1 MATKLTDAYDLLATS
16 VLLVDDDGRLMH
28 INSAAQDLLERS
40 LKSLESTAA
49 VDLFN
54 DAEAFNKALDYVSGR
69 KLSSVRLTLSL
80 RKALENVPVNVTLT
94 RLEAMPWRILIEIRE
109 FEQHALAERNERL
122 FQEIEIYKDTFRNLA
137 HEVKNPLG
145 GLRGAAQLL
154 EMELEDPALKEY
166 TQVIIDEADRLQ
178 GLVDRLIR
186 PSQSQLSL
194 SVINIHEVC
203 ERVFALIKAEY
214 QDRITIV
221 KDYDASVPDMKAD
234 MAKLVQAYLNLARNA
249 AQSLLGD
256 NVTGTGASVGTAS
269 RTEDEGAAQSALDT
283 ETSGDTRL
291 NVATPRITLRTRILN
306 KFYLLNKVHRLVVV
320 VSVVDNGAGVPQH
333 LKDRIFHPL
342 VTGRAQGT
350 GLGLSLAQELVHQH
364 GGIIEFDSEPG
375 NTEFRM
381 LLPLEQV

>member
-16 VLLVDDDGRLMH
+16 VLLVDDDGRLLH

-40 LKSLESTAA
+40 LKSLERSAA
-49 VDLFN
+49 VDLFT

-69 KLSSVRLTLSL
+69 KLSSVRLTLTL
-80 RKALENVPVNVTLT
+80 RKALENVPANVTLT

-122 FQEIEIYKDTFRNLA
+122 FHEIEIYKDTFRNLA

-154 EMELEDPALKEY
+154 EMELQDPALKEY

-203 ERVFALIKAEY
+203 ERVHALIKAEY

-256 NVTGTGASVGTAS
+256 TAVRSLSDNGHEAPEGSGCIERSDDSLEQVGP
-269 RTEDEGAAQSALDT
+269 L
-283 ETSGDTRL
+283 L
-291 NVATPRITLRTRILN
+291 TLRTRILN

-320 VSVVDNGAGVPQH
+320 VSVVDNGAGVPKQ

-342 VTGRAQGT
+342 VTGRAEGT

-364 GGIIEFDSEPG
+364 GGLIEFDSEPG
-375 NTEFRM
+375 HTEFRM

>member
-16 VLLVDDDGRLMH
+16 VLLVDDDGRLLH

-40 LKSLESTAA
+40 LKSLERTAA
-49 VDLFN
+49 VDLFT
-54 DAEAFNKALDYVSGR
+54 DAEAFNKAFDYVSGR
-69 KLSSVRLTLSL
+69 KLSSVRLTLTL
-80 RKALENVPVNVTLT
+80 RKALENVPANVTLT
-94 RLEAMPWRILIEIRE
+94 RLEAMPWRILIELRE

-154 EMELEDPALKEY
+154 EMELQDPVLKEY

-203 ERVFALIKAEY
+203 ERVHALIRAEY

-256 NVTGTGASVGTAS
+256 
-269 RTEDEGAAQSALDT
+269 AQSRLSSENGQESADSKSNT
-283 ETSGDTRL
+283 EHIDNSLEAVGPQL
-291 NVATPRITLRTRILN
+291 MLRTRILN

-320 VSVVDNGAGVPQH
+320 VSVVDNGAGVPKN

-342 VTGRAQGT
+342 VTGRAEGT

-364 GGIIEFDSEPG
+364 GGIIEFDAEPG
-375 NTEFRM
+375 HTEFRM

>member
-16 VLLVDDDGRLMH
+16 VLLADDDGRLLH

-40 LKSLESTAA
+40 LKSLEASAA

-54 DAEAFNKALDYVSGR
+54 DPDAFNKALDYVSGR
-69 KLSSVRLTLSL
+69 KLSSVRLTLAL

-154 EMELEDPALKEY
+154 EMELENPALKEY

-194 SVINIHEVC
+194 SLINIHEVC

-214 QDRITIV
+214 QERISIV

-256 NVTGTGASVGTAS
+256 NLQEASAARDATRQPVEKDRLSAEQISSGAS
-269 RTEDEGAAQSALDT
+269 RQ
-283 ETSGDTRL
+283 
-291 NVATPRITLRTRILN
+291 ITLRTRILN
-306 KFYLLNKVHRLVVV
+306 KFYLQNKVHRLVVV
-320 VSVVDNGAGVPQH
+320 VSVVDNGDGVPPH
-333 LKDRIFHPL
+333 LKDRVFHPL

-364 GGIIEFDSEPG
+364 GGIIEFDSVPG
-375 NTEFRM
+375 HTEFRM

>member
-16 VLLVDDDGRLMH
+16 VLLVDDDGRLLH

-40 LKSLESTAA
+40 LKSLEKSAA
-49 VDLFN
+49 ADLFT

-69 KLSSVRLTLSL
+69 KLSTVRLTLAL
-80 RKALENVPVNVTLT
+80 RKALENVPANVTLT

-122 FQEIEIYKDTFRNLA
+122 FHEIEIYKDTFRNLA

-154 EMELEDPALKEY
+154 EMELQDPALKEY

-203 ERVFALIKAEY
+203 ERVHALIKAEY

-249 AQSLLGD
+249 AQSLLGEAPSRSLSASGREVADD
-256 NVTGTGASVGTAS
+256 NGFDLRAGDSLAHVGP
-269 RTEDEGAAQSALDT
+269 L
-283 ETSGDTRL
+283 L
-291 NVATPRITLRTRILN
+291 TLRTRILN

-320 VSVVDNGAGVPQH
+320 VSVVDNGAGVPKQ

-342 VTGRAQGT
+342 VTGRAEGT

-364 GGIIEFDSEPG
+364 GGLIEFDSEPG
-375 NTEFRM
+375 HTEFRM

>member
-16 VLLVDDDGRLMH
+16 VLLVDDDGRLLH

-40 LKSLESTAA
+40 LKSLERSAA
-49 VDLFN
+49 VDLFI

-69 KLSSVRLTLSL
+69 KLSSVRLTLTL
-80 RKALENVPVNVTLT
+80 RKPLESVPANVTLT

-122 FQEIEIYKDTFRNLA
+122 FHEIEIYKDTFRNLA

-154 EMELEDPALKEY
+154 EMELQDPALKEY

-203 ERVFALIKAEY
+203 ERVHALIKAEY
-214 QDRITIV
+214 QDRIAIV

-256 NVTGTGASVGTAS
+256 LPS
-269 RTEDEGAAQSALDT
+269 RLLSDSEH
-283 ETSGDTRL
+283 ETSADNGFIERADDSL
-291 NVATPRITLRTRILN
+291 EHVGPLLTLRTRILN

-320 VSVVDNGAGVPQH
+320 VSVVDNGAGVPKQ

-342 VTGRAQGT
+342 VTGRAEGT

-364 GGIIEFDSEPG
+364 GGLIEFDSEPG
-375 NTEFRM
+375 HTEFRM

>member
-16 VLLVDDDGRLMH
+16 VLLVDDDGRLLH

-40 LKSLESTAA
+40 LKSLERSAA
-49 VDLFN
+49 VDLFT

-69 KLSSVRLTLSL
+69 KLSSVRLTLTL
-80 RKALENVPVNVTLT
+80 RKALENVPANVTLT

-122 FQEIEIYKDTFRNLA
+122 FHEIEIYKDTFRNLA

-154 EMELEDPALKEY
+154 EMELQDPALKEY

-203 ERVFALIKAEY
+203 ERVHALIKAEY

-256 NVTGTGASVGTAS
+256 TAARSLSDNGHEASEGNGYIERTDDSLEHVGP
-269 RTEDEGAAQSALDT
+269 L
-283 ETSGDTRL
+283 L
-291 NVATPRITLRTRILN
+291 TLRTRILN

-320 VSVVDNGAGVPQH
+320 VSVVDNGAGVPKQ
-333 LKDRIFHPL
+333 LKDRVFHPL
-342 VTGRAQGT
+342 VTGRAEGT

-375 NTEFRM
+375 HTEFRM

>member
-16 VLLVDDDGRLMH
+16 VLLVDDDGRLLH

-40 LKSLESTAA
+40 LKSLERSAA
-49 VDLFN
+49 VDLFT

-69 KLSSVRLTLSL
+69 KLSSVRLTLTL
-80 RKALENVPVNVTLT
+80 RKALENVPANVTLT

-122 FQEIEIYKDTFRNLA
+122 FHEIEIYKDTFRNLA

-154 EMELEDPALKEY
+154 EMELQDPALKEY

-203 ERVFALIKAEY
+203 ERVHALIKAEY

-256 NVTGTGASVGTAS
+256 TAARSLSDNGHKASEGNGYIERTDDSLEHVGP
-269 RTEDEGAAQSALDT
+269 L
-283 ETSGDTRL
+283 L
-291 NVATPRITLRTRILN
+291 TLRTRILN

-320 VSVVDNGAGVPQH
+320 VSVVDNGAGVPKQ
-333 LKDRIFHPL
+333 LKDRVFHPL
-342 VTGRAQGT
+342 VTGRAEGT

-375 NTEFRM
+375 HTEFRM

>member
-16 VLLVDDDGRLMH
+16 VLLVDDDGRLLH

-40 LKSLESTAA
+40 LKSLERSAA
-49 VDLFN
+49 VDLFT

-69 KLSSVRLTLSL
+69 KLSSVRLTLTL
-80 RKALENVPVNVTLT
+80 RKPLESVPANVTLT

-122 FQEIEIYKDTFRNLA
+122 FHEIEIYKDTFRNLA

-154 EMELEDPALKEY
+154 EMELQDPALKEY

-203 ERVFALIKAEY
+203 ERVHALIKAEY
-214 QDRITIV
+214 QDRIAIV

-256 NVTGTGASVGTAS
+256 LPS
-269 RTEDEGAAQSALDT
+269 RLLSDSEH
-283 ETSGDTRL
+283 ETSADNGFIERADDSL
-291 NVATPRITLRTRILN
+291 EHVGPLLTLRTRILN

-320 VSVVDNGAGVPQH
+320 VSVVDNGAGVPKQ

-342 VTGRAQGT
+342 VTGRAEGT

-364 GGIIEFDSEPG
+364 GGLIEFDSEPG
-375 NTEFRM
+375 HTEFRM

>member
-1 MATKLTDAYDLLATS
+1 MATKFTDAYDLLATS
-16 VLLVDDDGRLMH
+16 VLLVDDDGRLLH
-28 INSAAQDLLERS
+28 VNSAAQDLLERS
-40 LKSLESTAA
+40 LKSLERTAA
-49 VDLFN
+49 VDLFI
-54 DAEAFNKALDYVSGR
+54 DAQAFTKALDYVSGR

-80 RKALENVPVNVTLT
+80 RKPLESVPANVTLT
-94 RLEAMPWRILIEIRE
+94 RLQAMPWSILIEIRE

-122 FQEIEIYKDTFRNLA
+122 FHEIEIYKDTFRNLA

-154 EMELEDPALKEY
+154 EMELQDPALKEY

-178 GLVDRLIR
+178 VLVDRLIR
-186 PSQSQLSL
+186 PSQSQLSM
-194 SVINIHEVC
+194 SVVNIHEVC
-203 ERVFALIKAEY
+203 ERVHALIKAEY

-249 AQSLLGD
+249 AQSLLSDDRSRSQFESGSAVD
-256 NVTGTGASVGTAS
+256 DTARGPQHS
-269 RTEDEGAAQSALDT
+269 DDRPQPAGPQ
-283 ETSGDTRL
+283 
-291 NVATPRITLRTRILN
+291 ITLRTRILN

-320 VSVVDNGAGVPQH
+320 VSVVDNGAGVPMQ

-350 GLGLSLAQELVHQH
+350 GLGLSLAQELAHQH
-364 GGIIEFDSEPG
+364 GGLIEFDSEPG
-375 NTEFRM
+375 HTEFRM

>member
-16 VLLVDDDGRLMH
+16 VLLVDDDGRLLH

-40 LKSLESTAA
+40 LKSLERSAA
-49 VDLFN
+49 VDLFT

-69 KLSSVRLTLSL
+69 KLSSVRLTLTL
-80 RKALENVPVNVTLT
+80 RKPLESVPANVTLT

-122 FQEIEIYKDTFRNLA
+122 FHEIEIYKDTFRNLA

-154 EMELEDPALKEY
+154 EMELQDPPLKEY

-186 PSQSQLSL
+186 PRQSQLSL

-203 ERVFALIKAEY
+203 ERVHALIKAEY
-214 QDRITIV
+214 QDRIAIV

-256 NVTGTGASVGTAS
+256 LPS
-269 RTEDEGAAQSALDT
+269 RLLSDSEH
-283 ETSGDTRL
+283 ETSADNGFIERADDSL
-291 NVATPRITLRTRILN
+291 EHVGPLLTLRTRILN

-320 VSVVDNGAGVPQH
+320 VSVVDNGAGVPKQ

-342 VTGRAQGT
+342 VTGRAEGT

-364 GGIIEFDSEPG
+364 GGLIEFDSEPG
-375 NTEFRM
+375 HTEFRM

>member
-16 VLLVDDDGRLMH
+16 VLLVDDDGRLLH

-40 LKSLESTAA
+40 LKSLERSPA
-49 VDLFN
+49 VDLFT
-54 DAEAFNKALDYVSGR
+54 DVEAFNKALDYVSGR
-69 KLSSVRLTLSL
+69 KLSSVRLTLTL
-80 RKALENVPVNVTLT
+80 RKALENVPANVTLT

-154 EMELEDPALKEY
+154 EMELQDPALKEY

-203 ERVFALIKAEY
+203 ERVHALIKAEY

-221 KDYDASVPDMKAD
+221 KDYDASVPDIKAD

-256 NVTGTGASVGTAS
+256 TPS
-269 RTEDEGAAQSALDT
+269 RWLSERGH
-283 ETSGDTRL
+283 ETSEGNGFIERVDDSL
-291 NVATPRITLRTRILN
+291 EHVGPLLTLRTRILN

-320 VSVVDNGAGVPQH
+320 VSVVDNGAGVPKQ

-342 VTGRAQGT
+342 VTGRAEGT

-364 GGIIEFDSEPG
+364 GGLIEFDSEPG
-375 NTEFRM
+375 HTEFRM

>member
-16 VLLVDDDGRLMH
+16 VLLVDDDGRLLH

-40 LKSLESTAA
+40 LKSLEKSAA
-49 VDLFN
+49 ADLFT

-69 KLSSVRLTLSL
+69 KLSTVRLTLTL
-80 RKALENVPVNVTLT
+80 RKALENVPANVTLT

-122 FQEIEIYKDTFRNLA
+122 FHEIEIYKDTFRNLA

-154 EMELEDPALKEY
+154 EMELHDPALKEY

-203 ERVFALIKAEY
+203 ERVHALIKAEY

-249 AQSLLGD
+249 AQSLLGEAPSRSLSASGREVADD
-256 NVTGTGASVGTAS
+256 NGFDLRAGDSLAHVGP
-269 RTEDEGAAQSALDT
+269 L
-283 ETSGDTRL
+283 L
-291 NVATPRITLRTRILN
+291 TLRTRILN

-320 VSVVDNGAGVPQH
+320 VSVVDNGAGVPKQ

-342 VTGRAQGT
+342 VTGRAEGT

-364 GGIIEFDSEPG
+364 GGLIEFDSEPG
-375 NTEFRM
+375 HTEFRM

>member
-16 VLLVDDDGRLMH
+16 VLLVDDDGRLLH

-40 LKSLESTAA
+40 LKSLERSAA
-49 VDLFN
+49 VDLFT

-69 KLSSVRLTLSL
+69 KLSSVRLTLTL
-80 RKALENVPVNVTLT
+80 RKALENVPANVTLT

-122 FQEIEIYKDTFRNLA
+122 FHEIEIYKDTFRNLA

-154 EMELEDPALKEY
+154 EMELQDPALKEY

-203 ERVFALIKAEY
+203 ERVHALIKAEY

-256 NVTGTGASVGTAS
+256 TAARS
-269 RTEDEGAAQSALDT
+269 LSDNGH
-283 ETSGDTRL
+283 ETSEGNGYIERTDNSL
-291 NVATPRITLRTRILN
+291 EQVGPLLTLRTRILN

-320 VSVVDNGAGVPQH
+320 VSVVDNGAGVPKQ

-342 VTGRAQGT
+342 VTGRAEGT

-364 GGIIEFDSEPG
+364 GGLIEFDSEPG
-375 NTEFRM
+375 HTEFRM

>member
-40 LKSLESTAA
+40 LRSLESMAA

>member
-16 VLLVDDDGRLMH
+16 VLLVDDDGRLLH

-40 LKSLESTAA
+40 LKSLERSAA
-49 VDLFN
+49 VDLFT

-69 KLSSVRLTLSL
+69 KLSSVRLTLTL
-80 RKALENVPVNVTLT
+80 RKALENVPANVTLT

-122 FQEIEIYKDTFRNLA
+122 FHEIEIYKDTFRNLA

-154 EMELEDPALKEY
+154 EMELQDPALKEY

-203 ERVFALIKAEY
+203 ERVHALIKAEY

-256 NVTGTGASVGTAS
+256 TAARS
-269 RTEDEGAAQSALDT
+269 LSDNGR
-283 ETSGDTRL
+283 ETSEGKGYIERADAGL
-291 NVATPRITLRTRILN
+291 EPVGPLLTLRTRILN
-306 KFYLLNKVHRLVVV
+306 KFYLLNQVHRLVVV
-320 VSVVDNGAGVPQH
+320 VSVVDNGAGVPKQ

-342 VTGRAQGT
+342 VTGRAEGT

-364 GGIIEFDSEPG
+364 GGLIEFDSEPG
-375 NTEFRM
+375 HTEFRM

>member
-16 VLLVDDDGRLMH
+16 VLLVDDDGRLLH

-40 LKSLESTAA
+40 LKSLERSAA
-49 VDLFN
+49 VDLFT

-69 KLSSVRLTLSL
+69 KLSSVRLTLTL
-80 RKALENVPVNVTLT
+80 RKALENVPANVTLT

-122 FQEIEIYKDTFRNLA
+122 FHEIEIYKDTFRNLA

-154 EMELEDPALKEY
+154 EMELQDPALKEY

-203 ERVFALIKAEY
+203 ERVHALIKAEY

-256 NVTGTGASVGTAS
+256 TAARSPSDNGHEASEGNAYIERTDDSLEHVGP
-269 RTEDEGAAQSALDT
+269 L
-283 ETSGDTRL
+283 L
-291 NVATPRITLRTRILN
+291 TLRTRILN

-320 VSVVDNGAGVPQH
+320 VSVVDNGAGVPKQ
-333 LKDRIFHPL
+333 LKDRVFHPL
-342 VTGRAQGT
+342 VTGRAEGT

-375 NTEFRM
+375 HTEFRM

>member
-16 VLLVDDDGRLMH
+16 VLLVDDDGRLLH

-40 LKSLESTAA
+40 LKSLEKSAA
-49 VDLFN
+49 ADLFT

-69 KLSSVRLTLSL
+69 KLSTVRLTLTL
-80 RKALENVPVNVTLT
+80 RKALENVPANVTLT

-122 FQEIEIYKDTFRNLA
+122 FHEIEIYKDTFRNLA

-154 EMELEDPALKEY
+154 EMELHDPALKEY

-203 ERVFALIKAEY
+203 ERVHALIKAEY

-249 AQSLLGD
+249 AQSLLGEAPSRSLSASGREVADD
-256 NVTGTGASVGTAS
+256 NGFDLRAGDSLAQVGP
-269 RTEDEGAAQSALDT
+269 L
-283 ETSGDTRL
+283 L
-291 NVATPRITLRTRILN
+291 TLRTRILN

-320 VSVVDNGAGVPQH
+320 VSVVDNGAGVPKQ

-342 VTGRAQGT
+342 VTGRAEGT

-364 GGIIEFDSEPG
+364 GGLIEFDSEPG
-375 NTEFRM
+375 HTEFRM

>member
-16 VLLVDDDGRLMH
+16 VLLVDDDGRLLH

-40 LKSLESTAA
+40 LKSLERSAA
-49 VDLFN
+49 VDLFT

-69 KLSSVRLTLSL
+69 KLSSVRLTLTL
-80 RKALENVPVNVTLT
+80 RKALENVPANVTLT

-122 FQEIEIYKDTFRNLA
+122 FHEIEIYKDTFRNLA

-154 EMELEDPALKEY
+154 EMELQDPALKEY

-203 ERVFALIKAEY
+203 ERVHALIKAEY

-256 NVTGTGASVGTAS
+256 TAARS
-269 RTEDEGAAQSALDT
+269 LSDNGH
-283 ETSGDTRL
+283 ETSEGNGDIERTDDSL
-291 NVATPRITLRTRILN
+291 EQVGPLLTLRTRILN

-320 VSVVDNGAGVPQH
+320 VSVVDNGAGVPKQ

-342 VTGRAQGT
+342 VTGRAEGT

-364 GGIIEFDSEPG
+364 GGLIEFDSEPG
-375 NTEFRM
+375 HTEFRM

>member
-16 VLLVDDDGRLMH
+16 VLLVDDDGRLLH

-40 LKSLESTAA
+40 LKSLDGSAV
-49 VDLFN
+49 VDLFT
-54 DAEAFNKALDYVSGR
+54 DVAAFNKALDYVSGR

-80 RKALENVPVNVTLT
+80 RKALENIPVNVTLT

-122 FQEIEIYKDTFRNLA
+122 FNEIEIYKDTFRNLA

-154 EMELEDPALKEY
+154 EMELHDPSLKEY

-203 ERVFALIKAEY
+203 ERVYALIKAEY

-249 AQSLLGD
+249 AQSLLGSD
-256 NVTGTGASVGTAS
+256 PISASPDAPSDRATANGTGH
-269 RTEDEGAAQSALDT
+269 RAQDKIERA
-283 ETSGDTRL
+283 E
-291 NVATPRITLRTRILN
+291 PHITLRTRILN

-320 VSVVDNGAGVPQH
+320 VSVVDNGAGVPQQ

-342 VTGRAQGT
+342 VTGRAEGT

-364 GGIIEFDSEPG
+364 GGLIEFDSEPG
-375 NTEFRM
+375 HTEFRM

>member
-40 LKSLESTAA
+40 HKSLESTAV

-54 DAEAFNKALDYVSGR
+54 DADAFNKALDYVSGR

-154 EMELEDPALKEY
+154 EMELADPALKEY

-256 NVTGTGASVGTAS
+256 KLPGTDISGTGSSSQG
-269 RTEDEGAAQSALDT
+269 EGVAQSAHDT
-283 ETSGDTRL
+283 ETSGDARHT
-291 NVATPRITLRTRILN
+291 VASPRITLRTRILN

>member
-16 VLLVDDDGRLMH
+16 VLLVDDDGRLLH

-40 LKSLESTAA
+40 LKSLERSAA
-49 VDLFN
+49 VDLFT

-69 KLSSVRLTLSL
+69 KLSSVRLTLTL
-80 RKALENVPVNVTLT
+80 RKPLENVPANVTLT

-122 FQEIEIYKDTFRNLA
+122 YHEIEIYKDTFRNLA

-154 EMELEDPALKEY
+154 EMELHDPGLKEY

-203 ERVFALIKAEY
+203 ERVYALIKAEY

-256 NVTGTGASVGTAS
+256 NLSRPESDSGTPG
-269 RTEDEGAAQSALDT
+269 
-283 ETSGDTRL
+283 SGDAHDLRRGDDSPKS
-291 NVATPRITLRTRILN
+291 AGPQITLRTRILN
-306 KFYLLNKVHRLVVV
+306 KFYLLNQVHRLVVV
-320 VSVVDNGAGVPQH
+320 VSVVDNGAGVPKQ
-333 LKDRIFHPL
+333 LRDRIFHPL
-342 VTGRAQGT
+342 VTGRAEGT

-364 GGIIEFDSEPG
+364 GGLIEFDSEPG
-375 NTEFRM
+375 HTEFRM

>member
-16 VLLVDDDGRLMH
+16 VLLVDDDGRLLH

-40 LKSLESTAA
+40 LKSLEKTAA
-49 VDLFN
+49 VDLFT
-54 DAEAFNKALDYVSGR
+54 DAEAFNKAFDYVSGR
-69 KLSSVRLTLSL
+69 KLSSVRLTLTL
-80 RKALENVPVNVTLT
+80 RKAMENVPANVTLT
-94 RLEAMPWRILIEIRE
+94 RLEAMPWRILIELRE

-122 FQEIEIYKDTFRNLA
+122 FHEIEIYKDTFRNLA

-154 EMELEDPALKEY
+154 EMELQDPLLKEY

-203 ERVFALIKAEY
+203 ERVHALIRAEY

-256 NVTGTGASVGTAS
+256 
-269 RTEDEGAAQSALDT
+269 AQSRLSPDGGQDSAEGKKGNT
-283 ETSGDTRL
+283 EHADNSLERVGPQL
-291 NVATPRITLRTRILN
+291 MLRTRILN

-320 VSVVDNGAGVPQH
+320 VSVVDNGAGVPKH

-342 VTGRAQGT
+342 VTGRAEGT

-364 GGIIEFDSEPG
+364 GGVIEFDSEPG
-375 NTEFRM
+375 HTEFRM

>member
-16 VLLVDDDGRLMH
+16 VLLVDDDGRLLH

-40 LKSLESTAA
+40 LKSLERSAA
-49 VDLFN
+49 VDLFT

-69 KLSSVRLTLSL
+69 KLSSVRLTLTL
-80 RKALENVPVNVTLT
+80 RKALENVPANVTLT

-122 FQEIEIYKDTFRNLA
+122 FHEIEIYKDTFRNLA

-154 EMELEDPALKEY
+154 EMELQDPALKEY

-203 ERVFALIKAEY
+203 ERVHALIKAEY

-256 NVTGTGASVGTAS
+256 TAARSLSDNGHEASAGNGYIERTDDSLEHVGP
-269 RTEDEGAAQSALDT
+269 L
-283 ETSGDTRL
+283 L
-291 NVATPRITLRTRILN
+291 TLRTRILN

-320 VSVVDNGAGVPQH
+320 VSVVDNGAGVPKQ
-333 LKDRIFHPL
+333 LKDRVFHPL
-342 VTGRAQGT
+342 VTGRAEGT

-375 NTEFRM
+375 HTEFRM

>member
-1 MATKLTDAYDLLATS
+1 MAAKLTDAYDLLATS
-16 VLLVDDDGRLMH
+16 VLLADDDGRLLH

-40 LKSLESTAA
+40 LKSLDGTLA
-49 VDLFN
+49 VDLFT
-54 DAEAFNKALDYVSGR
+54 DPQAFNKALHYVSGR
-69 KLSSVRLTLSL
+69 KLSSVRLTLTL
-80 RKALENVPVNVTLT
+80 RKPLENIPANVTLT
-94 RLEAMPWRILIEIRE
+94 RLEAMPWRILIEVRE

-154 EMELEDPALKEY
+154 EMELQDPSLREY
-166 TQVIIDEADRLQ
+166 TQVIIAEADRLQ

-194 SVINIHEVC
+194 SMINIHEVC
-203 ERVFALIKAEY
+203 ERVHALIKAEY
-214 QDRITIV
+214 HDRITIV

-256 NVTGTGASVGTAS
+256 HSPIAS
-269 RTEDEGAAQSALDT
+269 RGNNPRDNDTYTDGDADRTGIPNDEHPVP
-283 ETSGDTRL
+283 
-291 NVATPRITLRTRILN
+291 VAPRITLRTRILN

-320 VSVVDNGAGVPQH
+320 VSVVDNGAGVPPP

-364 GGIIEFDSEPG
+364 GGLIEFDSEPG
-375 NTEFRM
+375 HTEFRM
-381 LLPLEQV
+381 LLPLEQA

>member
-40 LKSLESTAA
+40 LKSLESTAV

-154 EMELEDPALKEY
+154 EMELADPALKEY

-256 NVTGTGASVGTAS
+256 KLPGTGASGTGFPS
-269 RTEDEGAAQSALDT
+269 EGEDAAQSPHDT
-283 ETSGDTRL
+283 ETSGDPRHS
-291 NVATPRITLRTRILN
+291 VASPRITLRTRILN

-320 VSVVDNGAGVPQH
+320 VSVVDNGGGVPQH

>member
-16 VLLVDDDGRLMH
+16 VLLADDNGRLLH

-40 LKSLESTAA
+40 LKSLEASAA

-54 DAEAFNKALDYVSGR
+54 DADAFNKALDYVAGR
-69 KLSSVRLTLSL
+69 KLSSVRLTLTL

-122 FQEIEIYKDTFRNLA
+122 FHEIEIYKDTFRNLA

-214 QDRITIV
+214 QERITIV

-249 AQSLLGD
+249 AQSLLGGNQQGLSAASED
-256 NVTGTGASVGTAS
+256 AGQPAEKNGLLAGQSRSGAS
-269 RTEDEGAAQSALDT
+269 RQ
-283 ETSGDTRL
+283 
-291 NVATPRITLRTRILN
+291 ITLRTRILN

-320 VSVVDNGAGVPQH
+320 VSVADNGDGVPQH

-342 VTGRAQGT
+342 VTGRAEGT

-375 NTEFRM
+375 HTEFRM

>member
-16 VLLVDDDGRLMH
+16 VLLVDDDGRLLH

-40 LKSLESTAA
+40 LKSLERSAA
-49 VDLFN
+49 VDLFT

-69 KLSSVRLTLSL
+69 KLSSVRLTLTL
-80 RKALENVPVNVTLT
+80 RKALENVPANVTLT

-122 FQEIEIYKDTFRNLA
+122 FHEIEIYKDTFRNLA

-154 EMELEDPALKEY
+154 EMELQDPALKEY

-203 ERVFALIKAEY
+203 ERVHALIKAEY

-256 NVTGTGASVGTAS
+256 TAARSLSDNGHEAPEGSGCIERSDDSLEQVGP
-269 RTEDEGAAQSALDT
+269 L
-283 ETSGDTRL
+283 L
-291 NVATPRITLRTRILN
+291 TLRTRILN

-320 VSVVDNGAGVPQH
+320 VSVVDNGAGVPKQ

-342 VTGRAQGT
+342 VTGRAEGT

-364 GGIIEFDSEPG
+364 GGLIEFDSEPG
-375 NTEFRM
+375 HTEFRM

>member
-16 VLLVDDDGRLMH
+16 VLLVDDDGRLLH

-40 LKSLESTAA
+40 LKSLEKSAA
-49 VDLFN
+49 VDLFT

-69 KLSSVRLTLSL
+69 KLSSVRLTLTL
-80 RKALENVPVNVTLT
+80 RKALENVPANVTLT

-122 FQEIEIYKDTFRNLA
+122 FHEIEIYKDTFRNLA

-154 EMELEDPALKEY
+154 EMELQDPALKEY

-203 ERVFALIKAEY
+203 ERVHALIKAEY

-256 NVTGTGASVGTAS
+256 SPSRSLSASGREAAEGNGNIERADDSLEHVGP
-269 RTEDEGAAQSALDT
+269 L
-283 ETSGDTRL
+283 L
-291 NVATPRITLRTRILN
+291 TLRTRILN

-320 VSVVDNGAGVPQH
+320 VSVVDNGAGVPKQ

-342 VTGRAQGT
+342 VTGRAEGT

-364 GGIIEFDSEPG
+364 GGLIEFDSEPG
-375 NTEFRM
+375 HTEFRM

>member
-16 VLLVDDDGRLMH
+16 VLLVDDDGRLLH

-40 LKSLESTAA
+40 LKSLERSAA
-49 VDLFN
+49 VDLFT

-69 KLSSVRLTLSL
+69 KLSSVRLTLTL
-80 RKALENVPVNVTLT
+80 RKALENVPANVTLT

-122 FQEIEIYKDTFRNLA
+122 FHEIEIYKDTFRNLA

-154 EMELEDPALKEY
+154 EMELQDPALKEY

-203 ERVFALIKAEY
+203 ERVHALIKAEY

-256 NVTGTGASVGTAS
+256 TAARSLSDNGQEASEGNGYIERTDDSLEHVGP
-269 RTEDEGAAQSALDT
+269 L
-283 ETSGDTRL
+283 L
-291 NVATPRITLRTRILN
+291 TLRTRILN

-320 VSVVDNGAGVPQH
+320 VSVVDNGAGVPKQ
-333 LKDRIFHPL
+333 LKDRVFHPL
-342 VTGRAQGT
+342 VTGRAEGT

-375 NTEFRM
+375 HTEFRM

>member
-16 VLLVDDDGRLMH
+16 VLLVDDDGRLLH

-40 LKSLESTAA
+40 LKSLEKSAA
-49 VDLFN
+49 ADLFT

-69 KLSSVRLTLSL
+69 KLSTVRLTLTL
-80 RKALENVPVNVTLT
+80 RKALENVPANVTLT

-122 FQEIEIYKDTFRNLA
+122 FHEIEIYKDTFRNLA

-154 EMELEDPALKEY
+154 EMELQDPALKEY

-203 ERVFALIKAEY
+203 ERVHALIKAEY

-249 AQSLLGD
+249 AQSLLGEAPSRSLSASGREVAED
-256 NVTGTGASVGTAS
+256 NGFDLRAGDGLAHVGP
-269 RTEDEGAAQSALDT
+269 L
-283 ETSGDTRL
+283 L
-291 NVATPRITLRTRILN
+291 TLRTRILN

-320 VSVVDNGAGVPQH
+320 VSVVDNGAGVPKQ

-342 VTGRAQGT
+342 VTGRAEGT

-364 GGIIEFDSEPG
+364 GGLIEFDSEPG
-375 NTEFRM
+375 HTEFRM

>member
-40 LKSLESTAA
+40 LKSLERSAA
-49 VDLFN
+49 VDLFT
-54 DAEAFNKALDYVSGR
+54 DADAFNKALDYVSAR
-69 KLSSVRLTLSL
+69 KLSSVRLTLTL
-80 RKALENVPVNVTLT
+80 RKALENVPANVTLT

-154 EMELEDPALKEY
+154 EMELQDPALKEY

-203 ERVFALIKAEY
+203 ERVHALIKAEY

-256 NVTGTGASVGTAS
+256 TMSHPPPGSGHETDDGNGFAQRAGNDQEHVGP
-269 RTEDEGAAQSALDT
+269 L
-283 ETSGDTRL
+283 L
-291 NVATPRITLRTRILN
+291 TLRTRILN
-306 KFYLLNKVHRLVVV
+306 KFYLLNKVHRLVAV
-320 VSVVDNGAGVPQH
+320 VSVVDNGAGVPKQ

-342 VTGRAQGT
+342 VTGRAEGT

-364 GGIIEFDSEPG
+364 GGLIEFDSEPG
-375 NTEFRM
+375 HTEFRM

>member
-16 VLLVDDDGRLMH
+16 VLLVDDDGRLLH

-40 LKSLESTAA
+40 LKSLERSAA
-49 VDLFN
+49 VDLFT

-69 KLSSVRLTLSL
+69 KLSSVRLTLTL
-80 RKALENVPVNVTLT
+80 RKALENVPANVTLT

-122 FQEIEIYKDTFRNLA
+122 FHEIEIYKDTFRNLA

-154 EMELEDPALKEY
+154 EMELQDPALKEY

-203 ERVFALIKAEY
+203 ERVHALIKAEY

-256 NVTGTGASVGTAS
+256 TAARS
-269 RTEDEGAAQSALDT
+269 LSDNGH
-283 ETSGDTRL
+283 ETSEGNGYIERTDDSL
-291 NVATPRITLRTRILN
+291 EQVGPLLTLRTRILN

-320 VSVVDNGAGVPQH
+320 VSVVDNGAGVPKQ

-342 VTGRAQGT
+342 VTGRAEGT

-364 GGIIEFDSEPG
+364 GGLIEFDSEPG
-375 NTEFRM
+375 HTEFRM